1 MLGATIDVTERRKL
15 EETQR
20 RLLASERAARSDA
33 ERASNLKDEFLATLS
48 HELRTP
54 LSAILGWSQLLQS
67 GRLSE
72 KDHDEG
78 LAVIERNARMQKQLI
93 EDLLDVSRII
103 TGKFRLEVQSVQLI
117 DVASAALDTL
127 RPSIEAKEIQL
138 VTSFDSSLPLVRG
151 DPARLQQV
159 VWNLLTNAV
168 KFTPRG
174 GRVEL
179 AVRRE
184 GSQIELSVTDTGLG
198 IEPEFLSQL
207 FQRFRQADASTTRR
221 HGGLGLGLAICK
233 HIIELHGGNVA
244 AESEGHGKGARFI
257 VRLPIPAL
265 ETAGGAADA
274 APGGE
279 TGPTES
285 LRNVRVLML
294 DDDLDSQRLVTRILE
309 ATQAS
314 VTPVSSATEAL
325 ELLERE
331 TFDIVISDIGMP
343 NIDGYMFI
351 QRVRSAAN
359 GKHRLPAVALTAFA
373 RPEDR
378 RHALE
383 AGFDRFLSKPIEA
396 AELQATVKELLEQT
410 VSH

>member
-1 MLGATIDVTERRKL
+1 
-15 EETQR
+15 
-20 RLLASERAARSDA
+20 
-33 ERASNLKDEFLATLS
+33 
-48 HELRTP
+48 
-54 LSAILGWSQLLQS
+54 
-67 GRLSE
+67 
-72 KDHDEG
+72 
-78 LAVIERNARMQKQLI
+78 
-93 EDLLDVSRII
+93 
-103 TGKFRLEVQSVQLI
+103 
-117 DVASAALDTL
+117 
-127 RPSIEAKEIQL
+127 
-138 VTSFDSSLPLVRG
+138 
-151 DPARLQQV
+151 
-159 VWNLLTNAV
+159 
-168 KFTPRG
+168 
-174 GRVEL
+174 
-179 AVRRE
+179 
-184 GSQIELSVTDTGLG
+184 
-198 IEPEFLSQL
+198 
-207 FQRFRQADASTTRR
+207 
-221 HGGLGLGLAICK
+221 
-233 HIIELHGGNVA
+233 
-244 AESEGHGKGARFI
+244 